1 MTNILTPKFAYH
13 PDAGSMQQLKSQID
27 NKGLHAMNDIQ
38 KIKNLLVFMSIIL
51 AFAALYFARDMFL
64 PIVIGVIVAL
74 TLSPVVRSLARLGV
88 PEPLTAI
95 VLIFGAVLVLLTG
108 TYLLSGP
115 VSEIMDN
122 APEMGQELREKL
134 RGLAASLE
142 SAQRASDQVEDLA
155 NGNDTTPVVTLEQPG
170 LLAFAA
176 SSIANFMGLTIVGL
190 ILAMFILASGNL
202 FYVKLVEAFPNFS
215 DKRRAIKTARD
226 IEQQISRYFLTI
238 TVINAALGASI
249 AAAMYLVGLPN
260 PLLWGVI
267 AFALNF
273 LPFVGA
279 VAGAVLVA
287 AFGILSFDTLLAGLL
302 PAAIYLTLT
311 SIEGQFVTPNILGRR
326 LEMNTVSV
334 FLTVI
339 VWSWLWSVPGA
350 LMAVPFLLLLKVICN
365 NVPSLSVLGNFLG
378 PKLAQDVEAEAE

>member
-1 MTNILTPKFAYH
+1 
-13 PDAGSMQQLKSQID
+13 
-27 NKGLHAMNDIQ
+27 MNDVQ
-38 KIKNLLVFMSIIL
+38 KIKNLLVFVSVIL

-74 TLSPVVRSLARLGV
+74 TLSPVVRALARLGV
-88 PEPLTAI
+88 PEPLSAV
-95 VLIFGAVLVLLTG
+95 VLIFGAVLTLG
-108 TYLLSGP
+108 AGSYLLSGP
-115 VSEIMDN
+115 VSEILSN
-122 APEMGQELREKL
+122 APEMGNELRQKL

-142 SAQRASDQVEDLA
+142 EAKDASEQVESIA
-155 NGNDTTPVVTLEQPG
+155 KGGDTTPVVTVKQPG
-170 LLAFAA
+170 LLTFAA
-176 SSIANFMGLTIVGL
+176 SSLASFVGLTIVGL

-202 FYVKLVEAFPNFS
+202 FYVKLVETFPNFS
-215 DKRRAIKTARD
+215 DKRRAIQTARD
-226 IEQQISRYFLTI
+226 IEKQISRYFLTI
-238 TVINAALGASI
+238 TVINAGLGASI

-260 PLLWGVI
+260 PLLWGVL

-279 VAGAVLVA
+279 VAGVFLVA
-287 AFGILSFDTLLAGLL
+287 AFGILSFDTLGAGLL
-302 PAAIYLTLT
+302 PAVLYLTLT

-339 VWSWLWSVPGA
+339 IWSWLWSVPGA

-365 NVPSLSVLGNFLG
+365 NVPSMSVLGNFLG
-378 PKLAQDVEAEAE
+378 PKTSQDVASE